1 MNIPV
6 QPAAQP
12 SVTIPMA
19 LADRLFACYY
29 GTGPRHP
36 TSPGERPLPSTT
48 VPANPPPT
56 PDEEAAATERLRKAL
71 ADARRSRMIPRG
83 TAPGATPTAFPDT
96 MSSAPGTESP

>member
-12 SVTIPMA
+12 SVTIPMV
-19 LADRLFACYY
+19 LADKLFACYY
-29 GTGPRHP
+29 GAGPRHP
-36 TSPGERPLPSTT
+36 TSPGAHQPTSTPT
-48 VPANPPPT
+48 NPPPT
-56 PDEEAAATERLRKAL
+56 PDQEAAATERLRKAL